1 MKPQKTYL
9 IILLTFFICSCNND
23 DKKKGVTIN
32 KTSVVK
38 NAVKTVSTIEDLQNI
53 TPINLE
59 EFTTWFPS
67 QLISMQKVSV
77 VAAPLSAN
85 DISGA
90 VAKYQGDKTNKM
102 HITLYDC
109 AGKNGAMILGQYTLY
124 KNMKVDN
131 ENDYK
136 IEKSFNKDGMMGIET
151 FHKDRKFS
159 DISFLYKD
167 RLALNIKVY
176 ETDREMVWKAIEDLK
191 LKKLINN

>member
-9 IILLTFFICSCNND
+9 IILLTLFICSCKND
-23 DKKKGVTIN
+23 IKKEAATIN

-38 NAVKTVSTIEDLQNI
+38 NVIKTVSTIENLQNI

-59 EFTTWFPS
+59 EFKTWFPS
-67 QLISMQKVSV
+67 QLINMQKVSV

-85 DISGA
+85 DISGT

-102 HITLYDC
+102 QITLYDC

-131 ENDYK
+131 ESAYK
-136 IEKSFNKDGMMGIET
+136 IEKSFTKNGMMGVET

-159 DISFLYKD
+159 DISFLYRD
-167 RLALNIKVY
+167 RLALNIKAY